1 MQPEEKFNKT
11 IQSKLPQ
18 IDFRAHLRESSVQLK
33 SKRDEAKTLYGNYE
47 LARLRA
53 SYTKWK
59 VIENLD
65 KFLIDFEASVV
76 RKGGKVIWA
85 YDVQNAQQEIL
96 QIAQKYSKGN
106 LVYAR
111 SAIFDEIEL
120 KSFFDSKSLKLKA
133 VDFSDFILN
142 ECEEGVFT
150 ENTPLL
156 ALDPQKVRTKLNS
169 SIRMSIEADANEMA
183 SDIRQSIR
191 KNFYQTDL
199 AITGATFLIADGG
212 LVVNSE
218 NSAASRMS
226 HAFAKTHLVIAGIDQ
241 LLPSLN
247 ELDLFTTLYATQKT
261 GEKLQSYLTVTS
273 PADRDDI
280 DGPPE
285 FIVLLLDNGR
295 SNVLA
300 AQDQR
305 QSLSCIDCG
314 ACNDVC
320 QVFNYIG
327 GAVHYQNHQAGPIAQ
342 VVKPL
347 KSGLADYG
355 FLSEHSTLCGKCT
368 DVCPMKIDIHNHLIR
383 NRRDAIT
390 EGVIETSERFSWF
403 SWSKLMLNRKNM
415 NRQSSLRNFTFK
427 SFFRKQWGEEREL
440 PKIAEKTFN
449 QLWRERNGL

>member
-1 MQPEEKFNKT
+1 MQPEEKFNKA
-11 IQSKLPQ
+11 IQVKLPET
-18 IDFRAHLRESSVQLK
+18 DFRAHLRETSSQLNL
-33 SKRDEAKTLYGNYE
+33 KREAAKKLFGNYE

-59 VIENLD
+59 VNESLD

-96 QIAQKYSKGN
+96 QLAQKHSKGKV
-106 LVYAR
+106 VYSR
-111 SAIFDEIEL
+111 SAISDEIEL
-120 KSFFDSKSLKLKA
+120 KPYFDSKSIPLKA
-133 VDFSDFILN
+133 LDFGDFILN
-142 ECEEGVFT
+142 ESGSEFFT

-156 ALDPQKVRTKLNS
+156 S
-169 SIRMSIEADANEMA
+169 ADAQQ
-183 SDIRQSIR
+183 IRNHLNQSIR
-191 KNFYQTDL
+191 VSLEAEAADLAADLRENIRKSFYQADL
-199 AITGATFLIADGG
+199 AITGATFLVADGG
-212 LVVNSE
+212 LVVQSE
-218 NSAASRMS
+218 NAAAARMS
-226 HAFAKTHLVIAGIDQ
+226 YAFAKTHLVVAGIDQ
-241 LLPSLN
+241 LIPSLN

-261 GEKLQSYLTVTS
+261 GENLQSYLTITS
-273 PADRDDI
+273 PTDRDDI
-280 DGPPE
+280 DGPSE

-300 AQDQR
+300 SQDQR
-305 QSLSCIDCG
+305 QALSCIECG

-327 GAVHYQNHQAGPIAQ
+327 GSTNYQNNQAGPISQ

-347 KSGLADYG
+347 KSGLAEYG

-368 DVCPMKIDIHNHLIR
+368 DVCPLKIDIHNHLIR
-383 NRRDAIT
+383 NRRDAISA
-390 EGVIETSERFSWF
+390 GVIDTSERFSWF
-403 SWSKLMLNRKNM
+403 SWSKLMLSRKNM

-449 QLWRERNGL
+449 QIWRERNGL

>member
-11 IQSKLPQ
+11 IQAQLTASE
-18 IDFRAHLRESSVQLK
+18 FRAHLLETSEEMNLK
-33 SKRDEAKTLYGNYE
+33 RLHAKNLYGNYE

-59 VIENLD
+59 VNENLD

-96 QIAQKYSKGN
+96 QIAQKYKNGKILYSH
-106 LVYAR
+106 
-111 SAIFDEIEL
+111 SALSDEIEL
-120 KSFFDSKSLKLKA
+120 SSFFQSKSIPLKA
-133 VDFSDFILN
+133 VDYGDFIL
-142 ECEEGVFT
+142 EQTQSELFT
-150 ENTPLL
+150 ENMPLL
-156 ALDPQKVRTKLNS
+156 ATDLQQVRNKLNN
-169 SIRMSIEADANEMA
+169 SIRVSIDADATDIA
-183 SDIRQSIR
+183 ADIRQHLR
-191 KNFYQTDL
+191 QDFYKADL

-212 LVVNSE
+212 LVVQSE
-218 NSAASRMS
+218 NTAASRMS
-226 HAFAKTHLVIAGIDQ
+226 YTFAKTHLVIAGIDQ

-247 ELDLFTTLYATQKT
+247 EFDLFTTLYASQKT
-261 GEKLQSYLTVTS
+261 GEYLQSYLTVTS
-273 PADRDDI
+273 PTDRDDI

-300 AQDQR
+300 APDQR

-320 QVFNYIG
+320 QVFNYV
-327 GAVHYQNHQAGPIAQ
+327 GARGNYQHFQSGPIAQ

-347 KSGLADYG
+347 KSGLAEFG

-368 DVCPMKIDIHNHLIR
+368 DVCPLKIDIHNHLIR
-383 NRRDAIT
+383 NRRDAIA

-403 SWSKLMLNRKNM
+403 SWSKLMLSRKNM

-449 QLWRERNGL
+449 QIWRERNGI